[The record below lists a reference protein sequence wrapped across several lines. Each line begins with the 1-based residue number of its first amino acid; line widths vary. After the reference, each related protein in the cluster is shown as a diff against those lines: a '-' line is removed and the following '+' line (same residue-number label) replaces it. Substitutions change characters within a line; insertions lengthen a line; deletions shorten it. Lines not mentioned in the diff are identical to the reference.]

1 VQELQAR
8 IADIAE
14 KKKYVGQQVP
24 TPYVILA
31 RQVDI
36 LTKKKS
42 PPIMVLPPNLR
53 FRFRFRSLFPTA
65 FHFRFRFRF
74 LKRVSVDADVE

>member
-1 VQELQAR
+1 MGVLAQHAQELQAR

-42 PPIMVLPPNLR
+42 PPIMVRTSIGSP
-53 FRFRFRSLFPTA
+53 FSFTS
-65 FHFRFRFRF
+65 
-74 LKRVSVDADVE
+74 

>member
-1 VQELQAR
+1 
-8 IADIAE
+8 
-14 KKKYVGQQVP
+14 VGQQVP

-42 PPIMVLPPNLR
+42 PPIMVR
-53 FRFRFRSLFPTA
+53 TTA
-65 FHFRFRFRF
+65 HFH
-74 LKRVSVDADVE
+74 

>member
-1 VQELQAR
+1 LAQHAQELQAR

-42 PPIMVLPPNLR
+42 PPIMVRTSTGSPFSFN
-53 FRFRFRSLFPTA
+53 S
-65 FHFRFRFRF
+65 
-74 LKRVSVDADVE
+74 